1 MNGTAYKKSEQVD
14 YEYEHHMTALDKHL
28 RQLKKELYTNVSQLD
43 YLYIIYDED
52 KEYKVCS
59 EQKYKA
65 DLNKFVTKIQVLIEE
80 IFENDPTFLFMS
92 FCKEYELNFKCYKGI
107 RYMNQSTMQTANT
120 LDMPRKMFNLLHEEE
135 TRSKQP
141 LLVNNNAKLISE
153 VTGNFITLMDALNL
167 DYASKQKLHPLM
179 SKLVLNLNKVF
190 IDRNETFN
198 KEKVLEN
205 MGAFEVNREKLV
217 DWLVYMNNH
226 EGKTNLDQEDLKKM
240 MVDIEQAYKQFYDLL
255 G

>member
-1 MNGTAYKKSEQVD
+1 MYKKSEQED
-14 YEYEHHMTALDKHL
+14 YEYEHHMSALDKHL
-28 RQLKKELYTNVSQLD
+28 RQLKKELYTNVSLLD

-59 EQKYKA
+59 EQRYKS
-65 DLNKFVTKIQVLIEE
+65 DLNKYASKIQVLIEE
-80 IFENDPTFLFMS
+80 IFENDPAFLFTS

-107 RYMNQSTMQTANT
+107 RYMNQTTMQTSNT
-120 LDMPRKMFNLLHEEE
+120 LDMPRTIFNLLHEES
-135 TRSKQP
+135 TAKQP
-141 LLVNNNAKLISE
+141 VLMNNNAKLISE

-167 DYASKQKLHPLM
+167 NYASKQKLHPLL

-205 MGAFEVNREKLV
+205 MGTFETSREKLV
-217 DWLVYMNNH
+217 NWLVHMNKH

-240 MVDIEQAYKQFYDLL
+240 MVDIEQAYKRFYDLL

>member
-1 MNGTAYKKSEQVD
+1 MSGTVYKKSEQVD
-14 YEYEHHMTALDKHL
+14 YEYEHHMSALDKHL
-28 RQLKKELYTNVSQLD
+28 RQLKKELYTNVSLLD
-43 YLYIIYDED
+43 YLYIVYDED

-107 RYMNQSTMQTANT
+107 RYMNDSTMQTP
-120 LDMPRKMFNLLHEEE
+120 LSLEMPRKMFNLLHEEE
-135 TRSKQP
+135 SRSKQP

-190 IDRNETFN
+190 IDTNDAFN

-205 MGAFEVNREKLV
+205 MGTFEISREKLV
-217 DWLVYMNNH
+217 DWLVYMNKH

-240 MVDIEQAYKQFYDLL
+240 MVDIEQAYTRFYDLL

>member
-28 RQLKKELYTNVSQLD
+28 RQLKRELYTNVSLLD
-43 YLYIIYDED
+43 YLYIIYYED

-59 EQKYKA
+59 EQKYKS

-167 DYASKQKLHPLM
+167 DYTSKQKLHPLM

-205 MGAFEVNREKLV
+205 MGTFEVNREKLV